1 MTDRLDALCV
11 EAKCDGHAQLDAAE
25 RWSADYRRIKGAIES
40 MEQEIL
46 DSGEGSTIAEL
57 EAQAEGVDP
66 DSLPGCIAELNNA
79 IEDEL
84 EPRRIE
90 LAEAKGREEKELE
103 LMDGSD
109 HAAELAD
116 QAQAVLAGIRSDAE
130 RYIQVKLAGKI
141 LRDQIERYRQENQG
155 PLVKRASE
163 HFAALTLGSFAGLM
177 TDFND
182 RDEPILAGIRPGGE
196 RVTVGG
202 MSSGT
207 RDQLYL
213 ALRLASLEKYMESS
227 EPMPFIV
234 DDILVDFDDARS
246 QAALSALADLA
257 QKTQIILFTHHS
269 QIVEQSK
276 QLTGRVILHEL

>member
-1 MTDRLDALCV
+1 MDD
-11 EAKCDGHAQLDAAE
+11 K
-25 RWSADYRRIKGAIES
+25 I
-40 MEQEIL
+40 
-46 DSGEGSTIAEL
+46 
-57 EAQAEGVDP
+57 
-66 DSLPGCIAELNNA
+66 N
-79 IEDEL
+79 DEL
-84 EPRRIE
+84 EPRRTE
-90 LAEAKGREEKELE
+90 LAQTKGREEKELE

-109 HAAELAD
+109 HAALLSD
-116 QAQAVLAGIRSDAE
+116 QAQAVLASIRSDAE

-163 HFAALTLGSFAGLM
+163 HFSALTLGSFDVLM
-177 TDFND
+177 TDFNE

-196 RVTVGG
+196 RVYVEG

-213 ALRLASLEKYMESS
+213 ALRLASLEKYMEAS

-246 QAALSALADLA
+246 QAALSALSELA
-257 QKTQIILFTHHS
+257 KKTQVILFTHHS
-269 QIVEQSK
+269 RVVEQSK
-276 QLTGRVILHEL
+276 QLKGPVKVHEL